1 MNSAHALISLHIG
14 QIRHFLA
21 ALLAVW
27 LLGLTSNSALAAADD
42 LFIDLRGK
50 WKGSGT
56 MTLKDGEKQRLIC
69 DAQYSGTATQLRLI
83 INCKS
88 GSNKIS
94 MNGQLS
100 ANQGNLL
107 GTWKETTYNAI
118 GTISGKATDN
128 KIKFYIGGNVLGT
141 MTVRYSKRS
150 QSVSIKTTGVSLQD
164 VSIKLSRR

>member
-1 MNSAHALISLHIG
+1 MTSARKKPFGTFLVFLIAILLSAFAVG
-14 QIRHFLA
+14 PATA
-21 ALLAVW
+21 AV
-27 LLGLTSNSALAAADD
+27 DD
-42 LFIDLRGK
+42 LFTDLRGK

-69 DAQYSGTATQLRLI
+69 DAQYSGTASQLRLI

-88 GSNKIS
+88 DSNNIS

-107 GTWKETTYNAI
+107 GTWREETYKAI
-118 GTISGKATDN
+118 GTISGKANDG
-128 KIKFYIGGNVLGT
+128 KITFYIGGNVLGT

-150 QSVSIKTTGVSLQD
+150 QNVSIKTTGVSLQD
-164 VSIKLSRR
+164 VSIRLTRR